1 MSIIFYFF
9 FVLMSNKRTRFIL
22 LSMNEHTQTLLNT
35 LKHKNEIIRNRT
47 TTDNSRV
54 QLHDCTEIMNTAIE
68 LLRKTHINNDNN
80 TSSSNSRHVIE
91 TCICNFMSDTKTTMF
106 RMDDAPFFIC
116 KTWVK

>member
-1 MSIIFYFF
+1 MSVNFLFF
-9 FVLMSNKRTRFIL
+9 FRSYEQQTNTLHFI
-22 LSMNEHTQTLLNT
+22 MNEHTQTLLNT
-35 LKHKNEIIRNRT
+35 LKHCNEIIRNRT

-54 QLHDCTEIMNTAIE
+54 QLHDCTKIMNTAIE

-91 TCICNFMSDTKTTMF
+91 TCLCNFMSDTKTTMF